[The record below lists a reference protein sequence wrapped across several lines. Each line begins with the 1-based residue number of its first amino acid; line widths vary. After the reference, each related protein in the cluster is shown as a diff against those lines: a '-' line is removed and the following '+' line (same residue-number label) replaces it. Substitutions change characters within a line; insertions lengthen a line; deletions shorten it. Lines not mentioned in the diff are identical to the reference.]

1 MSSTPLPARHGADS
15 RRGTHEHRHMEIVC
29 AIKSRSIAVALGHI
43 FPRLGRM
50 LLIAPSRS

>member
-43 FPRLGRM
+43 FPRLGRT
-50 LLIAPSRS
+50 LLIA